1 MCPNED
7 VMFEMNEIDFE
18 AVAFKKVQ
26 NGLYAETFDNYRENG
41 SVILG
46 VSDSHL
52 RGAWPSG
59 DVIVV
64 VAVSLPCGK
73 GSNVFNFAVLNPPPA
88 ARAGAPKPTDVE
100 AAPMADLGLLGDA
113 TVAGQFVA
121 PSNANYIVLSDSDKV
136 TARANEMAVRV
147 DDGEWVSLG
156 GVFTSGF
163 AVPITGKKL
172 HIRRI
177 IEGKESVFMRD
188 IVRSDEGDI
197 GMAVLQPGGE
207 SPVVVSGSQA
217 VLGVT
222 STDAGQSG
230 SPIVPTIIVAL
241 LTILV
246 LGGGAMVLRRRK
258 AVG

>member
-1 MCPNED
+1 
-7 VMFEMNEIDFE
+7 
-18 AVAFKKVQ
+18 
-26 NGLYAETFDNYRENG
+26 
-41 SVILG
+41 
-46 VSDSHL
+46 
-52 RGAWPSG
+52 
-59 DVIVV
+59 
-64 VAVSLPCGK
+64 
-73 GSNVFNFAVLNPPPA
+73 
-88 ARAGAPKPTDVE
+88 
-100 AAPMADLGLLGDA
+100 MADLGLLGDA

-121 PSNANYIVLSDSDKV
+121 PANANYIVLSDSDKAA
-136 TARANEMAVRV
+136 ARANEMSVRV

-163 AVPITGKKL
+163 SVPITGKKL
-172 HIRRI
+172 HIRRT
-177 IEGKESVFMRD
+177 IEGKESVFTRD

-222 STDAGQSG
+222 LTDSGQSG
-230 SPIVPTIIVAL
+230 SPIVPAIIVAL

-258 AVG
+258 TVG